1 MEIRRNKKWE
11 KFLKREHI
19 QKQVEIINLKA
30 PSSNLQ
36 TTAVKITSNVDQ
48 PPGEKRIEPKKRDS
62 NKKSYAKVL
71 MNTLTA
77 KEQITD
83 TDSQFSPLA
92 LDDSTVTDHRSQKG
106 KNLVKAASP

>member
-1 MEIRRNKKWE
+1 MEIRKNKKWE

-19 QKQVEIINLKA
+19 QKQVEIK
-30 PSSNLQ
+30 
-36 TTAVKITSNVDQ
+36 
-48 PPGEKRIEPKKRDS
+48 EPQKRDS
-62 NKKSYAKVL
+62 NRKSYAKVL

-92 LDDSTVTDHRSQKG
+92 LDDRNVIDHRSQKG
-106 KNLVKAASP
+106 KNLIKAASP